1 MAIYH
6 TYQLYYNILL
16 GFVFAFCQ
24 IIGNPINMLAIEVIA
39 NESIHWAEWIHAN
52 QMESFLKS

>member
-39 NESIHWAEWIHAN
+39 NESIH
-52 QMESFLKS
+52 